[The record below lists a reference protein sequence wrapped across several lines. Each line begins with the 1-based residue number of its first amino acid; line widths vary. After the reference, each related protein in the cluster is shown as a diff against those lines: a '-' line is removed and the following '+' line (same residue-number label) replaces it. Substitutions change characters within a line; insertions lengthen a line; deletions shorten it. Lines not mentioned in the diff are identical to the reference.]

1 MIMRGNNTTDVSHQ
15 FSTSDDSFLNAFG
28 GNVGIG
34 TTAPTS
40 KLTVLDT
47 LRNTITIRTPNNAF
61 DNGLAFQNGGNAYSW
76 NIFRSDAGNNDAHL
90 IFAGGDAN
98 SNLALL
104 PERMRISDIGYMG
117 INRPNPQQR
126 LHVGGIIRA
135 SLNAT
140 SGEYVEIYHGGGNG
154 FINTVGDGN
163 LDFRHD
169 GVNQMSL
176 TDSGKLIIG
185 SVATPGNYNLYVEN
199 GILTEEVKV
208 ALENTS
214 DWSDDE
220 FDNVPEIEKMEAT
233 IEKKSHLYGMPS
245 AQELVDKGYSVTDMD
260 SKLLAQIE
268 WLWMHMIEEKKEN
281 EKLKTQND
289 KLEERISRLEKLIET
304 GK

>member
-1 MIMRGNNTTDVSHQ
+1 MS
-15 FSTSDDSFLNAFG
+15 
-28 GNVGIG
+28 
-34 TTAPTS
+34 
-40 KLTVLDT
+40 
-47 LRNTITIRTPNNAF
+47 
-61 DNGLAFQNGGNAYSW
+61 
-76 NIFRSDAGNNDAHL
+76 
-90 IFAGGDAN
+90 
-98 SNLALL
+98 LL
-104 PERMRISDIGYMG
+104 PD
-117 INRPNPQQR
+117 
-126 LHVGGIIRA
+126 
-135 SLNAT
+135 
-140 SGEYVEIYHGGGNG
+140 
-154 FINTVGDGN
+154 
-163 LDFRHD
+163 
-169 GVNQMSL
+169 
-176 TDSGKLIIG
+176 GKLKIG

-233 IEKKSHLYGMPS
+233 IAEKSHLYGMPS

-281 EKLKTQND
+281 EKLKTQNE